1 MTVSVHQTGQLTGTL
16 SGRGHDQLRI
26 VVLTDA
32 VPPHLP
38 PELQDL
44 ARPVY
49 DPDGHLC
56 DWRLDLAHAEQPV
69 RPEDFQR
76 FIAWRAR
83 YAAERYLGERA
94 LITALL
100 DWAAHRCDV
109 STLQVLRLD
118 HARVD
123 YHRAL
128 EMSRQLAQ
136 TRQYLERHAA
146 TGYGLYAPGSRRAI
160 RGFIPG
166 DAPATVLGL
175 GGAAMTL
182 TADGLTLRHGGSQTP
197 VLGWRVQESTVTI
210 RTPDGEQPV
219 TASDAARLVRMVGR
233 QAPEIEVRQCPV
245 NDLVAPLLSFGK
257 EAADLAGT
265 AHNGLYLYSS

>member
-1 MTVSVHQTGQLTGTL
+1 MTASVNRTSQLTGTL
-16 SGRGHDQLRI
+16 SGSGHDQLRI
-26 VVLTDA
+26 VVLTDT
-32 VPPHLP
+32 VPAHLP
-38 PELQDL
+38 PDLQDL

-49 DPDGHLC
+49 DADGHLC

-76 FIAWRAR
+76 FSAWRAR

-128 EMSRQLAQ
+128 ELGRQLGQ
-136 TRQYLERHAA
+136 TRHYLERHEA
-146 TGYGLYAPGSRRAI
+146 TGFGLYAPGARRSI
-160 RGFIPG
+160 RGLIPA
-166 DAPATVLGL
+166 DTPTTVLAIGTT
-175 GGAAMTL
+175 AMVL
-182 TADGLTLRHGGSQTP
+182 TADGLTLRQDDSRTP
-197 VLGWRVQESTVTI
+197 VLGWRVHEGSVTV
-210 RTPDGEQPV
+210 RTPEGELPLA
-219 TASDAARLVRMVGR
+219 TSDASRVLRIVGR

-245 NDLVAPLLSFGK
+245 SDLAAPLLSFGK